1 MVDDVLLVMVTC
13 PPERAAALAED
24 LVSKGCA
31 ACVNLVPQVQSVY
44 RWEGKVQHEAE
55 TLLIIK
61 TRRDRFEAL
70 KAEILKQHPYEV
82 PEIVALTVETGHA
95 PYLDW
100 VVKSTT

>member
-1 MVDDVLLVMVTC
+1 MSPEVLVVMVTC

-31 ACVNLVPQVQSVY
+31 ACVNIVPQVQSVY

-61 TRRDRFEAL
+61 TRRDRFDAL
-70 KAEILKQHPYEV
+70 KAAVLKQHPYEV
-82 PEIVALTVETGHA
+82 PEIIALTVETGHA
-95 PYLDW
+95 QYLDW
-100 VVKSTT
+100 VVKSTS